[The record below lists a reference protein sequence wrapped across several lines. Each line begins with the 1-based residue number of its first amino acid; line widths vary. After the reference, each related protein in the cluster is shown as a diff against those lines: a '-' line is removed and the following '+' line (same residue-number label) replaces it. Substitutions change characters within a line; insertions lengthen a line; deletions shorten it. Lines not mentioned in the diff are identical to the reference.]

1 MKKQAEE
8 SSNSSDTNDSEHE
21 STSESSENEE
31 EVQGKKGQ
39 GEEDNSEEIP
49 KKFDLSQIQNR
60 MEDGPPSS
68 SDDESDLD
76 DDPQMESEEDK
87 EQEGLSKEILYF
99 FQNSNTLIFIFTF
112 FLDGEDDTEEG
123 KLSGWADAMAKVLNT
138 GKNTQSDKPMLLS
151 KAKKDKDIE
160 NLQLNNTSEEKPKLK
175 EKPSVLR
182 AKKQELENVA
192 RKKPDIVKD
201 RSKEKKLAKI
211 ATRGVVQLFNAVR
224 DQQKSLKTQLDKAGL
239 SITKRDKVYK
249 NLDKD
254 AFLEVLSGKKR
265 SSNAIGGNRE
275 NSTLNKKLK
284 TEVKAQSHEDDDGTW
299 SVLKDNFMMGAKMKD
314 WDKESDNEQ
323 DE

>member
-1 MKKQAEE
+1 MSIKMKNQAEE

-76 DDPQMESEEDK
+76 DDPQMESEEEEDK
-87 EQEGLSKEILYF
+87 EQE
-99 FQNSNTLIFIFTF
+99 
-112 FLDGEDDTEEG
+112 DGEDDTEEG

>member
-1 MKKQAEE
+1 MKNQTLEN
-8 SSNSSDTNDSEHE
+8 SNSSDTNDSEHE
-21 STSESSENEE
+21 SASESSENEE
-31 EVQGKKGQ
+31 EKQGQ
-39 GEEDNSEEIP
+39 GAEDSEEIP
-49 KKFDLSQIQNR
+49 QKFDLSQIQSR
-60 MEDGPPSS
+60 VEDGPPSS

-76 DDPQMESEEDK
+76 DDPEMESEE
-87 EQEGLSKEILYF
+87 
-99 FQNSNTLIFIFTF
+99 
-112 FLDGEDDTEEG
+112 EDEKDQDDNEDNTEEG
-123 KLSGWADAMAKVLNT
+123 KMSGWADAMAKVLNT

-160 NLQLNNTSEEKPKLK
+160 NLQLNNSEDQKPKLK
-175 EKPSVLR
+175 ERPSVLR

-239 SITKRDKVYK
+239 PITKRDKVYK

-284 TEVKAQSHEDDDGTW
+284 TEVKAQSHEDD
-299 SVLKDNFMMGAKMKD
+299 
-314 WDKESDNEQ
+314 
-323 DE
+323 

>member
-1 MKKQAEE
+1 MGKMKNQDVEN
-8 SSNSSDTNDSEHE
+8 SNSSDTNDSEHE
-21 STSESSENEE
+21 SASESSENEE
-31 EVQGKKGQ
+31 EMQGQ
-39 GEEDNSEEIP
+39 GAEDSEEIP
-49 KKFDLSQIQNR
+49 QKFDLSQIQSR
-60 MEDGPPSS
+60 VEDGPPSS
-68 SDDESDLD
+68 SGDESDLD
-76 DDPQMESEEDK
+76 DDPEMESEEEDEK
-87 EQEGLSKEILYF
+87 DQ
-99 FQNSNTLIFIFTF
+99 
-112 FLDGEDDTEEG
+112 EDDEDNTEEG

-151 KAKKDKDIE
+151 KAKKDADIPD
-160 NLQLNNTSEEKPKLK
+160 LQLNNSEDQKPKLK
-175 EKPSVLR
+175 ERPSVLR

-275 NSTLNKKLK
+275 NSMLNKKPK